1 MIPLHVLLLNVYIG
15 EAKLKESV
23 RIIGDS
29 PVEYLYDT
37 IYEEPDMP

>member
-1 MIPLHVLLLNVYIG
+1 MIPPHVLLSNVCIG

-23 RIIGDS
+23 KIVGNS

-37 IYEEPDMP
+37 IYSEPDIP